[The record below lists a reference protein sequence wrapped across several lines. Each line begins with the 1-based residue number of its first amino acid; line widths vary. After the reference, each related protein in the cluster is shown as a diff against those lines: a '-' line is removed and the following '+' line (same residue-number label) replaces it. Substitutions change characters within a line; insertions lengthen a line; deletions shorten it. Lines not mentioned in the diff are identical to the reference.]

1 MIFGNQGTFKGIIIN
16 NDFIHSDGFQK
27 QDRGWST
34 CIETMQS
41 YNKIKQVIWMSA
53 VHRNEE
59 GKPIEI
65 GEQLVDVVDLL
76 HKCRELVMLLEMHKN
91 GKIKYI
97 SEKKILKRFD
107 NIETANVR
115 DSMIDTIWTKKH
127 LEEDSVN
134 VPRNRR
140 RKAQQK

>member
-1 MIFGNQGTFKGIIIN
+1 
-16 NDFIHSDGFQK
+16 
-27 QDRGWST
+27 
-34 CIETMQS
+34 
-41 YNKIKQVIWMSA
+41 MSA

-59 GKPIEI
+59 GEPIEK

-76 HKCRELVMLLEMHKN
+76 HKCRELVILLEMHKN
-91 GKIKYI
+91 GKIKEI